1 MNVQRTETDVLIIG
15 GGPAGALLGYLL
27 ARQGRRVI
35 VAEKEHGLERFA
47 SIPGLG
53 EGTAGALA
61 WNGAGTMRLL
71 AAARGGLGPAGEVA
85 THGTGPGKLARDPRG
100 ETIAARSVRTL
111 LQLGFGPAL
120 ERHGYLPLTGLSL
133 REAGRRIVSVD
144 YRRFPIRALPIDIP
158 QPALIATF
166 FQQATTYRGFTL
178 LTGTRFTALC
188 ERGGQV
194 VGARLERPGGGVVE
208 VSAKLVV
215 GADGRFSA
223 VRAASGLRASIAA
236 AERSFVWLKTKRPR
250 GWGYEAQLVVD
261 GGEHLLILP
270 SFPDHLRIAFSLPTG
285 GLEALHA
292 SGLASFRARLAALD
306 SRLAPLLEA
315 HVTSWDDTVY
325 DETFTA
331 ELGDWARDGL
341 VLIGDASH
349 TASPLL
355 AQGVNLALQDAVFLA
370 PVIGAFFEGGAEGVL
385 PKRALDAFVS
395 KRRAHKQMITR
406 FQRAQERSL
415 CEDTPLGRLLRR
427 ARLRV
432 LDLFPLKYRVLD
444 RVLNAPHECDPELG
458 HAAVL

>member
-27 ARQGRRVI
+27 ARQGRRVM
-35 VAEKEHGLERFA
+35 VAEKEHDLERFA
-47 SIPGLG
+47 TEPGVG
-53 EGTAGALA
+53 DDASRALA
-61 WNGAGTMRLL
+61 WNGASNVRLL
-71 AAARGGLGPAGEVA
+71 DAARGGPRPVPSSA
-85 THGTGPGKLARDPRG
+85 ARRGLERDWRG

-133 REAGRRIVSVD
+133 REAGRSIVSVD
-144 YRRFPIRALPIDIP
+144 YRRFAIRALPIDIP

-166 FQQATTYRGFTL
+166 FQQATTYRDFTL
-178 LTGTRFTALC
+178 LAGTRFVALC
-188 ERGGQV
+188 ERNGQV
-194 VGARLERPGGGVVE
+194 VGARLERPSGRPLE
-208 VSAKLVV
+208 VRAKLVV
-215 GADGRFSA
+215 GADGRFSE

-236 AERSFVWLKTKRPR
+236 AERSFLWFKVKRPR

-261 GGEHLLILP
+261 GREHLLIHP
-270 SFPDHLRIAFSLPTG
+270 TFPDHLRIGFSLPTG
-285 GLEALHA
+285 GLDALHA
-292 SGLASFRARLAALD
+292 EGLARFRARVASLD
-306 SRLAPLLEA
+306 SRLAPLLDA
-315 HVTSWDDTVY
+315 HIGGWDDTAY
-325 DETFTA
+325 DEIFTA
-331 ELGDWARDGL
+331 ELVDWARDGL

-355 AQGVNLALQDAVFLA
+355 GQGVNLALQDAVFLA
-370 PVIGAFFEGGAEGVL
+370 PVVSAFFEGGAAGVL
-385 PKRALDAFVS
+385 PKRALDPFVG

-406 FQRAQERSL
+406 FQRAQERTL
-415 CEDTPLGRLLRR
+415 RDDTPLGRLLRR